1 MANYRGGR
9 INEEVKR
16 EVSNIIQ
23 NEIKDPRLTAM
34 VSVTDVKVTRDL
46 RYAKVFV
53 SIFGKNDEEKNNTFV
68 ALKNASGYIRKEI
81 GQRINLRYGQMGC
94 TCSAR
99 DSDDGTTGILVPVR
113 SSQPGQCRNKI
124 DTSVIRHGISQLLRD
139 SGTLYQT

>member
-9 INEEVKR
+9 INEDVIR

-81 GQRINLRYGQMGC
+81 GQRINLRYNPQIIFELD
-94 TCSAR
+94 
-99 DSDDGTTGILVPVR
+99 DSINYGMHIEELIQRVKD
-113 SSQPGQCRNKI
+113 K
-124 DTSVIRHGISQLLRD
+124 
-139 SGTLYQT
+139 

>member
-16 EVSNIIQ
+16 EISNIIQ
-23 NEIKDPRLTAM
+23 NEIKDPRMTAM

-53 SIFGKNDEEKNNTFV
+53 SIFAKNDEEKNNSFV

-81 GQRINLRYGQMGC
+81 GQRINLRYNPQIIFELDESINYGMHIEKLIQK
-94 TCSAR
+94 
-99 DSDDGTTGILVPVR
+99 V
-113 SSQPGQCRNKI
+113 KEK
-124 DTSVIRHGISQLLRD
+124 
-139 SGTLYQT
+139 

>member
-34 VSVTDVKVTRDL
+34 VSVTYVKVTRDL

-81 GQRINLRYGQMGC
+81 GQRINLRYNPQIIFELD
-94 TCSAR
+94 
-99 DSDDGTTGILVPVR
+99 DSINYGMHIEELIQRVKD
-113 SSQPGQCRNKI
+113 K
-124 DTSVIRHGISQLLRD
+124 
-139 SGTLYQT
+139 

>member
-9 INEEVKR
+9 INEEAKR

-81 GQRINLRYGQMGC
+81 GQRINLRYNPQIIFELD
-94 TCSAR
+94 
-99 DSDDGTTGILVPVR
+99 DSINYGMHIEELIQRVKD
-113 SSQPGQCRNKI
+113 K
-124 DTSVIRHGISQLLRD
+124 
-139 SGTLYQT
+139 

>member
-81 GQRINLRYGQMGC
+81 GQRINLRYNPQIIFE
-94 TCSAR
+94 R
-99 DSDDGTTGILVPVR
+99 D
-113 SSQPGQCRNKI
+113 
-124 DTSVIRHGISQLLRD
+124 D
-139 SGTLYQT
+139 SINYGMHIEELIQRVKDK

>member
-1 MANYRGGR
+1 MANYRGRR

-81 GQRINLRYGQMGC
+81 GQRINLRYNPQIIFELD
-94 TCSAR
+94 
-99 DSDDGTTGILVPVR
+99 DSINYGMHIEELIQRVKD
-113 SSQPGQCRNKI
+113 K
-124 DTSVIRHGISQLLRD
+124 
-139 SGTLYQT
+139 